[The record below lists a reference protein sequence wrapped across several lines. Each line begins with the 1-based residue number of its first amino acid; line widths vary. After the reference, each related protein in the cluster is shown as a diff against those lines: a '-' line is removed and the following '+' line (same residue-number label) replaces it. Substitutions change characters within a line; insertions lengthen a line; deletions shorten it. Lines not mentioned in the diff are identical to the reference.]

1 MALLTCWRIIH
12 ERLIVIDGVNDQP
25 SDMPVNGC
33 AGPET
38 ATIPPSPRWAT
49 TIALGLVALLCVLFG
64 AAYIGHETP
73 GYYWDYAGYH
83 DQFRQLTEELR
94 KGNWPNFLAT
104 ITSSLQTSDYN
115 VSPVLPLLPVS
126 LLLGDSRLAYI
137 LSLVLLYLIP
147 ASIILVL
154 LIQECWKGSG
164 RGISFWLGLGCVLLY
179 PMFWA
184 PTLRGYPDIAALIPM
199 GVAGLLLL
207 RTNWMLQASVRQ
219 SLLIGLLLWCTFLL
233 RRHYAY
239 TIVAIIVV
247 SLSFAGWQVVLA
259 DGIRNTLLGRF
270 LRNTLLAGV
279 ALLLPALIV
288 QGPLLHEILNT
299 SYGFIYSAYHYQAE
313 TGEKLMTMYERNG
326 PIWTLLAGCGAL
338 YAARI
343 GNTKALFCLCVGLLS
358 YTFFQR
364 TQFPGIHHTLPF
376 AFWLAPLA
384 AWPLTLINA
393 QATGIRRAGLGALLL
408 GLLSA
413 VSLPVL
419 AWTDIQRSPLL
430 SWSKPLQARATFPP
444 FRIDSYPVL
453 MDLVNELR
461 GPEYADKQI
470 LILASSGELNP
481 SIIAALSPELAPR
494 VYGAGDV
501 DLRDG
506 FALKKALEADYII
519 TTWKPSLHLPAQH
532 QQVVVIPVSALF
544 DPKNPLAK
552 SYERKPHRS
561 FSLSDG
567 NRAYIF
573 KRTSRPSQ
581 EAIRWLT
588 AEFRKHYP
596 SWEKKAGKIGPQQP

>member
-25 SDMPVNGC
+25 SDMTVNGC

-115 VSPVLPLLPVS
+115 VSLVLPLLPVS

-164 RGISFWLGLGCVLLY
+164 RGISFWL
-179 PMFWA
+179 
-184 PTLRGYPDIAALIPM
+184 
-199 GVAGLLLL
+199 
-207 RTNWMLQASVRQ
+207 
-219 SLLIGLLLWCTFLL
+219 
-233 RRHYAY
+233 
-239 TIVAIIVV
+239 
-247 SLSFAGWQVVLA
+247 
-259 DGIRNTLLGRF
+259 
-270 LRNTLLAGV
+270 
-279 ALLLPALIV
+279 
-288 QGPLLHEILNT
+288 
-299 SYGFIYSAYHYQAE
+299 
-313 TGEKLMTMYERNG
+313 
-326 PIWTLLAGCGAL
+326 
-338 YAARI
+338 
-343 GNTKALFCLCVGLLS
+343 CVGLLS

-384 AWPLTLINA
+384 AWPLNLINA

-532 QQVVVIPVSALF
+532 QQVVAIPVSALF

-567 NRAYIF
+567 NTAYIF